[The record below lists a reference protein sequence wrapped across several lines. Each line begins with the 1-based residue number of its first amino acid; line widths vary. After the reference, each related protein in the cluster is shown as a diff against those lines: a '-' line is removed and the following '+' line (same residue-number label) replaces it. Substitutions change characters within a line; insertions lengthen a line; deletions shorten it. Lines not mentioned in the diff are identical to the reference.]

1 MDDRFR
7 LTVSGEY
14 ILVQTFVH
22 ALQHRVTVG
31 VFVLYGEILFNTGNA
46 IQSHVLGDFYGI
58 RTPRSNHF
66 AARTNEMSFQVFF
79 TFGGGFSK
87 KPAEFVAFCL
97 GECVVT
103 FYGHHALGWG
113 SEKKNHI
120 YDL

>member
-22 ALQHRVTVG
+22 ALQHWVMVS
-31 VFVLYGEILFNTGNA
+31 VFVFYREILFNTGNA

-66 AARTNEMSFQVFF
+66 AAWTNEMSFQIVF

-87 KPAEFVAFCL
+87 KPAEFVDVCL
-97 GECVVT
+97 GKYVVA
-103 FYGHHALGWG
+103 FYGYHALGWG
-113 SEKKNHI
+113 LEKKNHTE
-120 YDL
+120 YL